1 MKYFYVNLTFL
12 LFSLNLA
19 AQNPSEEKIS
29 KEFLL
34 GKTAYTESDFV
45 KVDSKHA
52 SRNMYLNRE
61 TYAAFKKMFTAA
73 KADGIQLKIVSGARS
88 FEHQKAIWDRKWKAN
103 EDLEPLCRS
112 QKILEF
118 SSMPATSR
126 HHWGTDIDLNNLEN
140 SYFEEGSGK
149 AEYEWLVKNASRF
162 GFFQVY
168 TSKDSGRTG
177 YSEEK
182 WHWSYLPLAR
192 HYLQAYNEMVSYK
205 DIAGFEGAHLA
216 EVQEMIA
223 VYVNGISQEEPTSLT
238 GNAETQT
245 VFTEPGE

>member
-1 MKYFYVNLTFL
+1 MKYVYVSLTFL

-19 AQNPSEEKIS
+19 AQEPSEAGIS

-34 GKTAYTESDFV
+34 GKTAYTEADFV
-45 KVDSKHA
+45 KVNSEHA

-61 TYAAFKKMFTAA
+61 TYAAFEKMYRAA
-73 KADGIQLKIVSGARS
+73 KADGIHLQIVSGARS
-88 FEHQKAIWDRKWKAN
+88 FEHQKAIWDRKWNAN

-112 QKILEF
+112 KKILKF

-140 SYFEEGSGK
+140 SYFEKDSGK
-149 AEYEWLVKNASRF
+149 AEYEWLVNNAGRY

-192 HYLQAYNEMVSYK
+192 HYLQAYNELVSYE
-205 DIAGFEGAHLA
+205 DITGFEGAHLA
-216 EVQEMIA
+216 EVQEMIS
-223 VYVNGISQEEPTSLT
+223 VYVNGISQEEPTSLS
-238 GNAETQT
+238 GNTEIQT
-245 VFTEPGE
+245 VFTDPGE